1 MHLIVTE
8 KHNAAKQ
15 IASILSDG
23 TASTTRVKGQTVY
36 RWGDKRCL
44 GLAGHIVEVDFPEE
58 YNDWEAIPPSKL
70 TSVETE
76 TKASKP
82 GLVAALRVLARDADK
97 VTIATDYDREGELI
111 GKEAYD
117 IVRATNDSVRV
128 DRVRFSSLTAPEVS
142 SAFADPDEIDFDLA
156 AAGEAR
162 QVIDLVWGASL
173 TRFLTLASDR
183 RGKDFVSVGRVQ
195 TPTLKLLVDRERTIE
210 DFEPDDYWEL
220 FAEFAPADGEHFEGQ
235 YYYLDADDTEA
246 ERVWSQERAL
256 QVGQDIREAGEA
268 TIVDATDERR
278 ADNPP
283 IPFDTTEFL
292 SAAGAIGFDAKPAM
306 SIAEDLY
313 TDGWITYPR
322 TDNTV
327 YPDDLDPEAL
337 VETLG
342 TASLFADDAEWVLDQ
357 DEISPTRG
365 DTETTDH
372 PPIHPTGE
380 LPADG
385 ELSDAEWAIYKLV
398 VRRFFA
404 TLSPAGTWVRRRLD
418 LEAGGH
424 RLKAS
429 GKQLAEPGYHRVYP
443 YFETE
448 ETPIPDGEPG
458 EVVTI
463 ADLRAEDK
471 QTRPPNRYSQSQ
483 LIERMAALGIGT
495 KSTRHNT
502 VDKLYDRGYVRG
514 NPPRPT
520 DVARGV
526 VTAIEEYAESLAS
539 EEMTAQL
546 EKDMTAIADGGSSL
560 SAVTGKSRR
569 MLDDVFEELEGAEGE
584 IGELIAAP
592 EDGGS
597 DGDSRG
603 RDDDGPIIGDCPECG
618 ASLVAREAGDSRF
631 VGCQS
636 YPDCEYSLPLPNK
649 GRPHA
654 MDEVCDDHGL
664 HRVKM
669 LAGSHTFVFGCPQ
682 CQQETADE
690 TEDRLIGDCPECGE
704 GAASKTPRGE
714 GGEAAEDGK
723 LAIKRVRSGSRLVGC
738 DRYPDCE
745 YSLPLPRRGD
755 IEVTDE
761 MCGEHDLPALHIDK
775 EDGGIWK
782 LGCPI
787 CNYEEYKG

>member
-8 KHNAAKQ
+8 KHNAAQQ
-15 IASILSDG
+15 IAAILSG
-23 TASTTRVKGQTVY
+23 GAASTTSVKGQTIY

-58 YNDWEAIPPSKL
+58 YNDWEAIPPSAL

-76 TKASKP
+76 TRASKP
-82 GLVAALRVLARDADK
+82 TLVSALRVLAKDASK

-117 IVRATNDSVRV
+117 IVREANASVSV
-128 DRVRFSSLTAPEVS
+128 DRVRFSSLTAGEVR

-162 QVIDLVWGASL
+162 QVIDLVWGAAL
-173 TRFLTLASDR
+173 TRFLTLASQR
-183 RGKDFVSVGRVQ
+183 RGNDFVSVGRVQ
-195 TPTLKLLVDRERTIE
+195 TPTLKLLVDRERAIE

-220 FAEFAPADGEHFEGQ
+220 FAEFAPADGDSFEGQ
-235 YYYLDADDTEA
+235 YYYLDEDDTEA
-246 ERVWSQERAL
+246 ERVWKQETAL
-256 QVGQDIREAGEA
+256 RIGQEIREAGEA
-268 TIVDATDERR
+268 TITDATDERR

-327 YPDDLDPEAL
+327 YPDDLGPEAL

-342 TASLFADDAEWVLDQ
+342 NASLFADDAEWVLDQ
-357 DEISPTRG
+357 DDISPTSG

-372 PPIHPTGE
+372 PPVHPTGD

-385 ELSDAEWAIYKLV
+385 ELSDAEWEIYKLV

-404 TLSPAGTWVRRRLD
+404 TLAPAGTWVRRRLD

-424 RLKAS
+424 RLKAN
-429 GKQLAEPGYHRVYP
+429 GKQLADPGYHRVYP

-448 ETPIPDGEPG
+448 ETPIPDGETG
-458 EVVTI
+458 DVVPI
-463 ADLRAEDK
+463 ADLRADDK

-502 VDKLYDRGYVRG
+502 IDKLYDRGYVDG
-514 NPPRPT
+514 NPPQPT
-520 DVARGV
+520 SLARGV

-546 EKDMTAIADGGSSL
+546 EADMTAIADGGTSL

-569 MLDDVFEELEGAEGE
+569 MLDDVFDDLEGAEQE
-584 IGELIAAP
+584 IGELIDTP
-592 EDGGS
+592 DDS
-597 DGDSRG
+597 DGDSHG
-603 RDDDGPIIGDCPECG
+603 RDDDGPVIGDCPECG

-631 VGCQS
+631 IGCQS
-636 YPDCEYSLPLPNK
+636 YPDCEHSLPLPNK

-664 HRVKM
+664 HHVKM

-690 TEDRLIGDCPECGE
+690 TDDRIIGDCPECGE
-704 GAASKTPRGE
+704 TD
-714 GGEAAEDGK
+714 DGK

-745 YSLPLPRRGD
+745 YSLPLPRNGEM
-755 IEVTDE
+755 EVTDE
-761 MCGEHDLPALHIDK
+761 MCDEHDLPELNVHQ
-775 EDGGIWK
+775 EDSNVWN

-787 CNYEEYKG
+787 CNYEEYTS

>member
-8 KHNAAKQ
+8 KHNAAQQ
-15 IASILSDG
+15 IAAILSG
-23 TASTTRVKGQTVY
+23 GAASTTRVKGQTIY

-58 YNDWEAIPPSKL
+58 YNDWEAIPPSAL

-76 TKASKP
+76 TRASKP
-82 GLVAALRVLARDADK
+82 TLVSALRVLAKDASK

-117 IVRATNDSVRV
+117 IVREANASVSV
-128 DRVRFSSLTAPEVS
+128 DRVRFSSLTAGEVR

-162 QVIDLVWGASL
+162 QVIDLVWGAAL
-173 TRFLTLASDR
+173 TRFLTLASQR
-183 RGKDFVSVGRVQ
+183 RGNDFVSVGRVQ
-195 TPTLKLLVDRERTIE
+195 TPTLKLLVDRERAIE

-220 FAEFAPADGEHFEGQ
+220 FAEFAPADGDSFEGQ
-235 YYYLDADDTEA
+235 YYYLDEDDTEA
-246 ERVWSQERAL
+246 ERVWKQETAL
-256 QVGQDIREAGEA
+256 RIGQEIREAGEA
-268 TIVDATDERR
+268 TITDATDERR

-342 TASLFADDAEWVLDQ
+342 NASLFADDAEWVLDQ
-357 DEISPTRG
+357 DDISPTSG

-372 PPIHPTGE
+372 PPVHPTGD

-385 ELSDAEWAIYKLV
+385 ELSDAEWEIYKLV

-404 TLSPAGTWVRRRLD
+404 TLAPAGTWVRRRLD

-424 RLKAS
+424 RLKAN
-429 GKQLAEPGYHRVYP
+429 GKQLADPGYHRVYP

-448 ETPIPDGEPG
+448 ETPIPDGETG
-458 EVVTI
+458 DVVPI
-463 ADLRAEDK
+463 ADLRADDK

-502 VDKLYDRGYVRG
+502 IDKLYDRGYVDG
-514 NPPRPT
+514 NPPQPT
-520 DVARGV
+520 SLARGV
-526 VTAIEEYAESLAS
+526 VMAIEEYAESLAS

-546 EKDMTAIADGGSSL
+546 EADMTAIADGGTSL

-569 MLDDVFEELEGAEGE
+569 MLDDVFDDLEGAEQE
-584 IGELIAAP
+584 IGELIDTP
-592 EDGGS
+592 DDS
-597 DGDSRG
+597 DGDSHG
-603 RDDDGPIIGDCPECG
+603 RDDDGPVIGDCPECG

-631 VGCQS
+631 IGCQS
-636 YPDCEYSLPLPNK
+636 YPDCEHSLPLPNK

-664 HRVKM
+664 HHVKM

-690 TEDRLIGDCPECGE
+690 TDDRIIGDCPECGE
-704 GAASKTPRGE
+704 TD
-714 GGEAAEDGK
+714 DGK

-745 YSLPLPRRGD
+745 YSLPLPRNGEM
-755 IEVTDE
+755 EVTDE
-761 MCGEHDLPALHIDK
+761 MCDEHDLPELNVHQ
-775 EDGGIWK
+775 EDSNVWN

-787 CNYEEYKG
+787 CNYEEYTS

>member
-8 KHNAAKQ
+8 KHNAAQQ
-15 IASILSDG
+15 IATILSDG
-23 TASTTRVKGQTVY
+23 AASTTRVKGQTIY
-36 RWGDKRCL
+36 TWGDNRCL

-70 TSVETE
+70 TTVETE

-82 GLVAALRVLARDADK
+82 GLVAALRVLAKEANK

-117 IVRATNDSVRV
+117 IVRETNGSVSV
-128 DRVRFSSLTAPEVS
+128 DRVRFSSLTAPEVER
-142 SAFADPDEIDFDLA
+142 AFADPDEIDFDLA

-173 TRFLTLASDR
+173 TRFLTLASER

-210 DFEPDDYWEL
+210 EFEPDDYWEL
-220 FAEFAPADGEHFEGQ
+220 FAEFAPADSEDFEGQ

-246 ERVWSQERAL
+246 ERIWKQERAL
-256 QVGQDIREAGEA
+256 QVGQEIREAGEA
-268 TIVDATDERR
+268 TIVDTTDEQRT
-278 ADNPP
+278 DNPP

-342 TASLFADDAEWVLDQ
+342 NASLFADDAEWILDQ
-357 DEISPTRG
+357 EEITATRG

-385 ELSDAEWAIYKLV
+385 ELSDAEWEIYKLV

-404 TLSPAGTWVRRRLD
+404 TLAPAGTWVRRRLD

-424 RLKAS
+424 RLKAN
-429 GKQLAEPGYHRVYP
+429 GKQLADPGYHRVYP

-448 ETPIPDGEPG
+448 ETPIPDGEVG
-458 EVVTI
+458 EVLPI
-463 ADLRAEDK
+463 DDLRAEDK

-502 VDKLYDRGYVRG
+502 IDKLYDRGYVSG

-546 EKDMTAIADGGSSL
+546 EADMTAIADGGSSL

-569 MLDDVFEELEGAEGE
+569 MLDDVFDELEGAEQE
-584 IGELIAAP
+584 IGQLIEAP
-592 EDGGS
+592 EGSDSDGGS
-597 DGDSRG
+597 SG
-603 RDDDGPIIGDCPECG
+603 RDDDGPVIGDCPECG
-618 ASLVAREAGDSRF
+618 ASLVAREAGGSRF
-631 VGCQS
+631 IGCQS
-636 YPDCEYSLPLPNK
+636 YPDCEYTLPLPNK

-654 MDEVCDDHGL
+654 MDEVCDEHEL

-690 TEDRLIGDCPECGE
+690 TEDRLIGDCPECG
-704 GAASKTPRGE
+704 P
-714 GGEAAEDGK
+714 EDGGK

-745 YSLPLPRRGD
+745 YSLPLPRKGE

-761 MCGEHDLPALHIDK
+761 LCDEHELPELHIDK

-787 CNYEEYKG
+787 CNYEEYTS

>member
-8 KHNAAKQ
+8 KHNAAQQ
-15 IASILSDG
+15 IAAILSG
-23 TASTTRVKGQTVY
+23 GAASTTRVKGQTIY

-58 YNDWEAIPPSKL
+58 YNDWEAIPPSAL

-76 TKASKP
+76 TRASKP
-82 GLVAALRVLARDADK
+82 TLVSALRVLAKDASK

-117 IVRATNDSVRV
+117 IVREANASVSV
-128 DRVRFSSLTAPEVS
+128 DRVRFSSLTAGEVR

-162 QVIDLVWGASL
+162 QVIDLVWGAAL
-173 TRFLTLASDR
+173 TRFLTLASQR
-183 RGKDFVSVGRVQ
+183 RGNDFVSVGRVQ
-195 TPTLKLLVDRERTIE
+195 TPTLKLLVDRERAIE

-220 FAEFAPADGEHFEGQ
+220 FAEFAPADGDSFEGQ
-235 YYYLDADDTEA
+235 YYYLDEDDTEA
-246 ERVWSQERAL
+246 ERVWKQETAL
-256 QVGQDIREAGEA
+256 RIGQEIREAGEA
-268 TIVDATDERR
+268 TITDATDERR

-342 TASLFADDAEWVLDQ
+342 NASLFADDAEWVLDQ
-357 DEISPTRG
+357 DDISPTSG

-372 PPIHPTGE
+372 PPVHPTGD

-385 ELSDAEWAIYKLV
+385 ELSDAEWEIYKLV

-404 TLSPAGTWVRRRLD
+404 TLAPAGTWVRRRLD

-424 RLKAS
+424 RLKAN
-429 GKQLAEPGYHRVYP
+429 GKQLADPGYHRVYP

-448 ETPIPDGEPG
+448 ETPIPDGETG
-458 EVVTI
+458 DVVPI
-463 ADLRAEDK
+463 ADLRADDK

-502 VDKLYDRGYVRG
+502 IDKLYDRGYVDG
-514 NPPRPT
+514 NPPQPT
-520 DVARGV
+520 SLARGV

-546 EKDMTAIADGGSSL
+546 EADMTAIADGGTSL

-569 MLDDVFEELEGAEGE
+569 MLDDVFDDLEGAEQE
-584 IGELIAAP
+584 IGELIDTP
-592 EDGGS
+592 DDS
-597 DGDSRG
+597 DGDSHG
-603 RDDDGPIIGDCPECG
+603 RDDDGPVIGDCPECG
-618 ASLVAREAGDSRF
+618 ASLVAREAGESRF
-631 VGCQS
+631 IGCQS
-636 YPDCEYSLPLPNK
+636 YPDCEHSLPLPNK

-664 HRVKM
+664 HHVKM

-690 TEDRLIGDCPECGE
+690 TDDRIIGDCPECGE
-704 GAASKTPRGE
+704 TD
-714 GGEAAEDGK
+714 DGK

-745 YSLPLPRRGD
+745 YSLPLPRNGEM
-755 IEVTDE
+755 EVTDE
-761 MCGEHDLPALHIDK
+761 MCDEHDLPELNVHQ
-775 EDGGIWK
+775 EDSNVWN

-787 CNYEEYKG
+787 CNYEEYTS

>member
-8 KHNAAKQ
+8 KHNAAQQ
-15 IASILSDG
+15 IAAILSG
-23 TASTTRVKGQTVY
+23 GAASTTRVKGQTIY

-58 YNDWEAIPPSKL
+58 YNDWEAIPPSAL

-76 TKASKP
+76 TRASKP
-82 GLVAALRVLARDADK
+82 TLVSALRVLAKDASK

-117 IVRATNDSVRV
+117 IVREANASVSV
-128 DRVRFSSLTAPEVS
+128 DRVRFSSLTAGEVR

-162 QVIDLVWGASL
+162 QVIDLVWGAAL
-173 TRFLTLASDR
+173 TRFLTLASQR
-183 RGKDFVSVGRVQ
+183 RGNDFVSVGRVQ
-195 TPTLKLLVDRERTIE
+195 TPTLKLLVDRERAIE

-220 FAEFAPADGEHFEGQ
+220 FAEFAPADGDSFEGQ
-235 YYYLDADDTEA
+235 YYYLDEDDTEA
-246 ERVWSQERAL
+246 ERVWKQETAL
-256 QVGQDIREAGEA
+256 RIGQEIREAGEA
-268 TIVDATDERR
+268 TITDATDERR

-342 TASLFADDAEWVLDQ
+342 NASLFADDAEWVLDQ
-357 DEISPTRG
+357 DDISPTSG

-372 PPIHPTGE
+372 PPVHPTGD

-385 ELSDAEWAIYKLV
+385 ELSDAEWEIYKLV

-404 TLSPAGTWVRRRLD
+404 TLAPAGTWVRRRLD

-424 RLKAS
+424 RLKAN
-429 GKQLAEPGYHRVYP
+429 GKQLADPGYHRVYP

-448 ETPIPDGEPG
+448 ETPIPDGETG
-458 EVVTI
+458 DVVPI
-463 ADLRAEDK
+463 ADLRADDK

-502 VDKLYDRGYVRG
+502 IDKLYDRGYVDG
-514 NPPRPT
+514 NPPQPT
-520 DVARGV
+520 SLARGV

-546 EKDMTAIADGGSSL
+546 EADMTAIADGGTSL

-569 MLDDVFEELEGAEGE
+569 MLDDVFDDLEGAEQE
-584 IGELIAAP
+584 IGELIDTP
-592 EDGGS
+592 DDS
-597 DGDSRG
+597 DGDSHG
-603 RDDDGPIIGDCPECG
+603 RDDDGPVIGDCPECG

-631 VGCQS
+631 IGCQS
-636 YPDCEYSLPLPNK
+636 YPDCEHSLPLPNK

-664 HRVKM
+664 HHVKM

-690 TEDRLIGDCPECGE
+690 TDDRIIGDCPECGE
-704 GAASKTPRGE
+704 TD
-714 GGEAAEDGK
+714 DGK

-745 YSLPLPRRGD
+745 YSLPLPRNGEM
-755 IEVTDE
+755 EVTDE
-761 MCGEHDLPALHIDK
+761 MCDEHDLPELNVHQ
-775 EDGGIWK
+775 EDSNVWN

-787 CNYEEYKG
+787 CNYEEYTS